1 MKLFSPRFSFVT
13 RFAALSGL
21 LLGLGAAPAAA
32 QDSTLIRLSSRNH
45 YPLQLS
51 GAQGSGAGWD
61 KLLAS
66 VQQSQ
71 FVLVGEDHGIA
82 QIPLFTAALARAF
95 KPAVYVAEIDP
106 YVVQTLTELTAQPG
120 PPTAYLRQYPGAL
133 CFYTLAEEY
142 DLLKALRTQQTRL
155 VGLDQVWSFSAAPF
169 YARLAGQVKSA
180 TLRTYLRQR
189 AAAYQAQ
196 DQVNERLG
204 GSRYAMTAQAPS
216 AGDSL
221 VSLTKNEGP
230 AVQKMV
236 QDYVTSY
243 RIYTGR
249 GTHQARLNLMKRNLL
264 RELRPYQTATSLAT
278 PKMLFKF
285 GGLHLARGASPIGYG
300 EFYDVGN
307 MVQNLADVQDKKSV
321 HILILGKQGTKAAG
335 LNPLFPAKNVNTYTE
350 ADYDADIPVKL
361 FTDQVSG
368 PAWSVFDLR
377 PLRTA
382 FTDGKLLVANRAL
395 EHTIMG
401 YDYLIIIPETTAS
414 RPM

>member
-1 MKLFSPRFSFVT
+1 MKHFSKCLRL
-13 RFAALSGL
+13 AALSGL
-21 LLGLGAAPAAA
+21 LSGLGVAPAVA
-32 QDSTLIRLSSRNH
+32 QDTTLVRLSGRNH
-45 YPLQLS
+45 YPLQVN

-66 VQQSQ
+66 AQKSQ
-71 FVLVGEDHGIA
+71 FVLIGEDHGIA
-82 QIPLFTAALARAF
+82 QIPLFTAALAREF

-106 YVVQTLTELTAQPG
+106 YVTQTLTELTAQPG

-133 CFYTLAEEY
+133 CFYSLAEEY
-142 DLLKALRTQQTRL
+142 DLVKALRAQQARL

-169 YARLAGQVKSA
+169 YAQLAGQVKST

-189 AAAYQAQ
+189 VASYQAQ
-196 DQVNERLG
+196 DQANERLG
-204 GSRYAMTAQAPS
+204 GHRYAMTAQAAS

-221 VSLTKNEGP
+221 VALTQKESP

-249 GTHQARLNLMKRNLL
+249 GTHQARLDLMKRNLL
-264 RELRPYQTATSLAT
+264 REVRPYQTATGLAT

-285 GGLHLARGASPIGYG
+285 GGLHLARGASPIGFG

-307 MVQNLADVQDKKSV
+307 LVQNLADVQDQKSL

-335 LNPLFPAKNVNTYTE
+335 LNPKFPAKNIATYTE

-361 FTDQVSG
+361 FTDQASG

-382 FTDGKLLVANRAL
+382 LTDGKLHVASQAL
-395 EHTIMG
+395 ERTIMG
-401 YDYLIIIPETTAS
+401 YDYLVVIPETTAS